1 MEKVIIKTATKK
13 EYNGRAFVT
22 IELQDGRQGSSN
34 DLSMES
40 MVGELIDVD
49 VKLAKEY
56 NGVQQYY
63 FNLPKQPK
71 QSGGKFAKDMTFEK
85 RRVALECAVRYL
97 QGEPNKTSVRTLEVA
112 EKFLKWLE

>member
-1 MEKVIIKTATKK
+1 MEKVIIKSASKK
-13 EYNGRAFVT
+13 EYNGKSFVA
-22 IELQDGRQGSSN
+22 IELQDGRKGSSN
-34 DLSMES
+34 DLSLES

-71 QSGGKFAKDMTFEK
+71 QSGGKYAKDMTFEK
-85 RRVALECAVRYL
+85 RRVALECAVRYM
-97 QGEPNKTSVRTLEVA
+97 QGEPKSSVRTLQVA
-112 EKFLKWLE
+112 EDFLKWLE